1 MTLEEQ
7 RARFLRSLVAADY
20 SPHTIRA
27 YQADVDRLLAFLKE
41 QGKES
46 LDEVSVEE
54 LRIFVS
60 RLADGSFASDGQPCS
75 KRSLARKLS
84 TMRSFFRHA
93 ADDGIVETDPAA
105 TLRTPRLPKRLPAV
119 LSPEEMSKVL
129 RAVPGRGALALRDR
143 AMFEL
148 LYSSGL
154 RTRELLELRL
164 CDLDFATGEVRVK
177 GKGRKERVVPF
188 GRPARHAL
196 EVYISDGRGEL
207 VRRLP
212 DRAREGQDR
221 VFVSRNGRPLSPSD
235 VRRRLL
241 NIMARSGVATKVS
254 PHTLRHSFATHLLEG
269 GADLRSIQELLGHAS
284 LNTTQVY
291 THVSATH
298 LRESYRR
305 AHPRA

>member
-1 MTLEEQ
+1 MPEVVPGLHDR
-7 RARFLRSLVAADY
+7 RAQDADIYHIAHRVADLNAVAHSQDAPLVLLMLVALCLGA
-20 SPHTIRA
+20 I
-27 YQADVDRLLAFLKE
+27 LANM
-41 QGKES
+41 QG
-46 LDEVSVEE
+46 
-54 LRIFVS
+54 
-60 RLADGSFASDGQPCS
+60 GQMNS
-75 KRSLARKLS
+75 K
-84 TMRSFFRHA
+84 M
-93 ADDGIVETDPAA
+93 V
-105 TLRTPRLPKRLPAV
+105 AV
-119 LSPEEMSKVL
+119 LGVLTAMNAVL

-207 VRRLP
+207 VCKLP

-241 NIMARSGVATKVS
+241 NIMDRSGVATKIS

-269 GADLRSIQELLGHAS
+269 GADLRSIQEFLGHAS